1 MKITDSVHADSDD
14 YISILKELTED
25 EIKIL
30 AESGINKAANLEIKS
45 HLSLTG
51 ASGKTGLYYNQDSKK
66 WYLPVGSAPS
76 NFIVKQSHARLRNIV
91 VNEQLCLLTAKK
103 LGIGTKIAMKIF
115 DDLADKIIQH

>member
-66 WYLPVGSAPS
+66 WYLPVGSALTSSQPHKPKRLNS
-76 NFIVKQSHARLRNIV
+76 TYKTSQNRLSHSIPFPLLFTNPQFFDKLLHYGNIF
-91 VNEQLCLLTAKK
+91 N
-103 LGIGTKIAMKIF
+103 
-115 DDLADKIIQH
+115 